1 MKEDVERAQMTFP
14 SLTTDNMNSVFS
26 AIHHCWPSSTRRE
39 YSSVPLK
46 TSNWRSGFCWKSK
59 ARLRQSFPFVFSSKS
74 KQDGKKIGPN
84 GTFCNLR
91 GAIGSEKRHWTAL
104 IFLFWPL
111 VLLAALLQNSYA
123 LSLHNQMLLLA
134 LRTAFFPKR
143 RFPVVSCLSWQHNLT
158 VSFKGWAGFSVFS
171 WELPLSH
178 C

>member
-26 AIHHCWPSSTRRE
+26 AIRHCWPSSTRRE

-46 TSNWRSGFCWKSK
+46 TSNWCSGFCWKSK

-74 KQDGKKIGPN
+74 KQDGKKIAPN
-84 GTFCNLR
+84 GTFCHLR
-91 GAIGSEKRHWTAL
+91 GAIGSEKRHWRHFVLAIGVAGCSFTKL
-104 IFLFWPL
+104 I
-111 VLLAALLQNSYA
+111 YA

-143 RFPVVSCLSWQHNLT
+143 RFPVVSGLSWQHNLT